1 MISRLPVPDFYR
13 TTNNI
18 FLPDI
23 NSIWINQKGNKIK
36 VTNIFSKANPIIICY
51 RKKERN
57 DFENDELC
65 LSLQKFYSLFS
76 SID

>member
-36 VTNIFSKANPIIICY
+36 VTNIFPKKNPIIVCY
-51 RKKERN
+51 RTKERN
-57 DFENDELC
+57 DSENTELC

-76 SID
+76 LID